1 MEYVPYIN
9 CLAVALGN
17 GHLIFMRDGTD
28 VVKKKLQWGM

>member
-1 MEYVPYIN
+1 MI

-17 GHLIFMRDGTD
+17 GKFIFMRDWTD